1 MNCNVFLFAAL
12 CLSLVCVLLLSIKL
26 RRVQESLSVIKEAL
40 EDIKA
45 GNLNR
50 RVLAK
55 ENDMTKQICYDINR
69 IATTNQSQF
78 IRQQQ
83 SEQAYKR
90 LMTSLSHD
98 VKTPLASLVGY
109 LEAVT
114 ENLVAGEEKETYIQI
129 ATEKAHQLKE
139 FVESLFEWVKLD
151 AGEQVYHFE
160 QLDLNELTRNIMAD
174 WIPTLENSH
183 FDYDID
189 IPENEYFMKIDVRAY
204 IRILNNLIQN
214 ILTHSGGNKLTLRI
228 TENESQAQIAV
239 TDNGIGISPSNLPHI
254 FERMYQCD
262 DSRLADGNGLGLAIV
277 KELIN
282 VHNGEIKV
290 ESIPS
295 VGTTFIIM
303 FQKVLGQHRAFF
315 AKHEKSKVS
324 ARFWQGS

>member
-69 IATTNQSQF
+69 IATTNQAQF

-129 ATEKAHQLKE
+129 AAEKAHQLKE
-139 FVESLFEWVKLD
+139 FVGSLFEWVKLD

-174 WIPTLENSH
+174 WIPILENSH
-183 FDYDID
+183 FEYDID

-277 KELIN
+277 KEL
-282 VHNGEIKV
+282 
-290 ESIPS
+290 
-295 VGTTFIIM
+295 
-303 FQKVLGQHRAFF
+303 
-315 AKHEKSKVS
+315 VS
-324 ARFWQGS
+324 AHKGKIKAESAPSAGVTFTITFRKAL

>member
-1 MNCNVFLFAAL
+1 MNCNVFLFVAL

-55 ENDMTKQICYDINR
+55 ENDI
-69 IATTNQSQF
+69 
-78 IRQQQ
+78 
-83 SEQAYKR
+83 
-90 LMTSLSHD
+90 
-98 VKTPLASLVGY
+98 
-109 LEAVT
+109 
-114 ENLVAGEEKETYIQI
+114 
-129 ATEKAHQLKE
+129 KE

-160 QLDLNELTRNIMAD
+160 QLDFNELSRNIMAD

-183 FDYDID
+183 FEYDID

-277 KELIN
+277 KELVIA
-282 VHNGEIKV
+282 HKGEIRV

-295 VGTTFIIM
+295 T
-303 FQKVLGQHRAFF
+303 AFPNP
-315 AKHEKSKVS
+315 SYT
-324 ARFWQGS
+324 

>member
-12 CLSLVCVLLLSIKL
+12 CLSLVCVLLLGIKL

-69 IATTNQSQF
+69 IATTNQAQF

-183 FDYDID
+183 FEYDID

-228 TENESQAQIAV
+228 TENESQAQLAV

-277 KELIN
+277 KEL
-282 VHNGEIKV
+282 
-290 ESIPS
+290 
-295 VGTTFIIM
+295 
-303 FQKVLGQHRAFF
+303 
-315 AKHEKSKVS
+315 VS
-324 ARFWQGS
+324 AHKGKIKAESTPSAGVTFTITFRKAL

>member
-1 MNCNVFLFAAL
+1 M
-12 CLSLVCVLLLSIKL
+12 
-26 RRVQESLSVIKEAL
+26 SVIKEAL

-55 ENDMTKQICYDINR
+55 ENDI
-69 IATTNQSQF
+69 
-78 IRQQQ
+78 
-83 SEQAYKR
+83 
-90 LMTSLSHD
+90 
-98 VKTPLASLVGY
+98 
-109 LEAVT
+109 
-114 ENLVAGEEKETYIQI
+114 
-129 ATEKAHQLKE
+129 KE

-160 QLDLNELTRNIMAD
+160 QLDLNELSRNIMAD

-183 FDYDID
+183 FEYDID

-214 ILTHSGGNKLTLRI
+214 VLTHSGGNKLTLRI
-228 TENESQAQIAV
+228 
-239 TDNGIGISPSNLPHI
+239 IGISPSNLPHI

-277 KELIN
+277 KELVIA
-282 VHNGEIKV
+282 HKGEIRV

-295 VGTTFIIM
+295 T
-303 FQKVLGQHRAFF
+303 AFPNP
-315 AKHEKSKVS
+315 SYT
-324 ARFWQGS
+324 

>member
-1 MNCNVFLFAAL
+1 M
-12 CLSLVCVLLLSIKL
+12 CVLLLSIKL

-55 ENDMTKQICYDINR
+55 ENDI
-69 IATTNQSQF
+69 
-78 IRQQQ
+78 
-83 SEQAYKR
+83 
-90 LMTSLSHD
+90 
-98 VKTPLASLVGY
+98 
-109 LEAVT
+109 
-114 ENLVAGEEKETYIQI
+114 
-129 ATEKAHQLKE
+129 KE

-160 QLDLNELTRNIMAD
+160 QLDFNELSRNIMAD

-183 FDYDID
+183 FEYDID

-239 TDNGIGISPSNLPHI
+239 TDNGIGISPFNLPHI

-277 KELIN
+277 KELVN
-282 VHNGEIKV
+282 AHKGEIRV

-295 VGTTFIIM
+295 T
-303 FQKVLGQHRAFF
+303 AFPNP
-315 AKHEKSKVS
+315 SYT
-324 ARFWQGS
+324 

>member
-1 MNCNVFLFAAL
+1 MNCNIILFTAL
-12 CLSLVCVLLLSIKL
+12 CLSLVWVLFLSIKL
-26 RRVQESLSVIKEAL
+26 RRVQENLSVIKEAL

-69 IATTNQSQF
+69 IATTYHSQL

-114 ENLVAGEEKETYIQI
+114 EGLVGGEERETYIQI
-129 ATEKAHQLKE
+129 ATEKAHQLKN

-160 QLDLNELTRNIMAD
+160 QLDLNELTRNIVAD
-174 WIPTLENSH
+174 WIPALENSH
-183 FDYDID
+183 FEYDID
-189 IPENEYFMKIDVRAY
+189 IPENEYLVNIDVRAY
-204 IRILNNLIQN
+204 TRILNNLFQN
-214 ILTHSGGNKLTLRI
+214 VLTHSGGNKMTIKI
-228 TENESQAQIAV
+228 TENESQAQIEIA
-239 TDNGIGISPSNLPHI
+239 DNGIGISPSDLPHI

-262 DSRLADGNGLGLAIV
+262 HSRLANGNGLGLSIV
-277 KELIN
+277 KELVNAQKGKIT
-282 VHNGEIKV
+282 V
-290 ESIPS
+290 ESILD
-295 VGTTFIIM
+295 VGTKFTI
-303 FQKVLGQHRAFF
+303 AFPK
-315 AKHEKSKVS
+315 AL
-324 ARFWQGS
+324 

>member
-1 MNCNVFLFAAL
+1 MNYNVFLFVAL

-109 LEAVT
+109 LEAIT

-183 FDYDID
+183 FEYDID
-189 IPENEYFMKIDVRAY
+189 IPENEYFVKIDVRAY

-239 TDNGIGISPSNLPHI
+239 ADNGIGISPSNLPHI

-282 VHNGEIKV
+282 AHNGEIKV

-303 FQKVLGQHRAFF
+303 FQKVL
-315 AKHEKSKVS
+315 
-324 ARFWQGS
+324 

>member
-1 MNCNVFLFAAL
+1 M
-12 CLSLVCVLLLSIKL
+12 CVLLLSIKL

-55 ENDMTKQICYDINR
+55 ENDI
-69 IATTNQSQF
+69 
-78 IRQQQ
+78 
-83 SEQAYKR
+83 
-90 LMTSLSHD
+90 
-98 VKTPLASLVGY
+98 
-109 LEAVT
+109 
-114 ENLVAGEEKETYIQI
+114 
-129 ATEKAHQLKE
+129 KE

-160 QLDLNELTRNIMAD
+160 QLDFNELSRNIMAD

-183 FDYDID
+183 FEYDID

-277 KELIN
+277 KELVIA
-282 VHNGEIKV
+282 HKGEIKV

-303 FQKVLGQHRAFF
+303 FRKVL
-315 AKHEKSKVS
+315 
-324 ARFWQGS
+324 

>member
-1 MNCNVFLFAAL
+1 M
-12 CLSLVCVLLLSIKL
+12 CVLLLSIKL

-55 ENDMTKQICYDINR
+55 ENDI
-69 IATTNQSQF
+69 
-78 IRQQQ
+78 
-83 SEQAYKR
+83 
-90 LMTSLSHD
+90 
-98 VKTPLASLVGY
+98 
-109 LEAVT
+109 
-114 ENLVAGEEKETYIQI
+114 
-129 ATEKAHQLKE
+129 KE

-160 QLDLNELTRNIMAD
+160 QLDFNELSRNIMAD

-183 FDYDID
+183 FEYDID

-277 KELIN
+277 KELVIA
-282 VHNGEIKV
+282 HKGEIKV

-295 VGTTFIIM
+295 T
-303 FQKVLGQHRAFF
+303 AFPNP
-315 AKHEKSKVS
+315 SYT
-324 ARFWQGS
+324 

>member
-1 MNCNVFLFAAL
+1 MNCNVFLFVAL

-183 FDYDID
+183 FEYDID

-228 TENESQAQIAV
+228 TENESQAQLAV

-262 DSRLADGNGLGLAIV
+262 DSRLADGNGLGLVIV
-277 KELIN
+277 KA
-282 VHNGEIKV
+282 HKGKIKA
-290 ESIPS
+290 ESTPS
-295 VGTTFIIM
+295 AGVTFTIT
-303 FQKVLGQHRAFF
+303 FRKAL
-315 AKHEKSKVS
+315 
-324 ARFWQGS
+324 

>member
-12 CLSLVCVLLLSIKL
+12 CISLVCVLLLSIKL
-26 RRVQESLSVIKEAL
+26 RRVQESLSVIKDAL

-55 ENDMTKQICYDINR
+55 ENDI
-69 IATTNQSQF
+69 
-78 IRQQQ
+78 
-83 SEQAYKR
+83 
-90 LMTSLSHD
+90 
-98 VKTPLASLVGY
+98 
-109 LEAVT
+109 
-114 ENLVAGEEKETYIQI
+114 
-129 ATEKAHQLKE
+129 KE

-160 QLDLNELTRNIMAD
+160 QLDFNELSRNIMAD

-183 FDYDID
+183 FEYDID
-189 IPENEYFMKIDVRAY
+189 IPENEYFMKIDVCAY

-277 KELIN
+277 KELVIA
-282 VHNGEIKV
+282 HKGEIKV

-295 VGTTFIIM
+295 T
-303 FQKVLGQHRAFF
+303 AFPNP
-315 AKHEKSKVS
+315 SYT
-324 ARFWQGS
+324 

>member
-1 MNCNVFLFAAL
+1 MLLMTAIL

-55 ENDMTKQICYDINR
+55 ENDI
-69 IATTNQSQF
+69 
-78 IRQQQ
+78 
-83 SEQAYKR
+83 
-90 LMTSLSHD
+90 
-98 VKTPLASLVGY
+98 
-109 LEAVT
+109 
-114 ENLVAGEEKETYIQI
+114 
-129 ATEKAHQLKE
+129 KE

-160 QLDLNELTRNIMAD
+160 QLDFNELSRNIMAD

-183 FDYDID
+183 FEYDID

-277 KELIN
+277 KELVIA
-282 VHNGEIKV
+282 HKGEIKV

-303 FQKVLGQHRAFF
+303 FGRSCDSTGLF
-315 AKHEKSKVS
+315 
-324 ARFWQGS
+324 

>member
-1 MNCNVFLFAAL
+1 MNCNVFLFVAL

-183 FDYDID
+183 FEYDID

-228 TENESQAQIAV
+228 TENESQAQLAV

-277 KELIN
+277 KEL
-282 VHNGEIKV
+282 
-290 ESIPS
+290 
-295 VGTTFIIM
+295 
-303 FQKVLGQHRAFF
+303 
-315 AKHEKSKVS
+315 VS
-324 ARFWQGS
+324 AHKGKIKAESTPSAGVTFTITFRKAL

>member
-1 MNCNVFLFAAL
+1 M
-12 CLSLVCVLLLSIKL
+12 CVLLLSIKL

-55 ENDMTKQICYDINR
+55 ENDI
-69 IATTNQSQF
+69 
-78 IRQQQ
+78 
-83 SEQAYKR
+83 
-90 LMTSLSHD
+90 
-98 VKTPLASLVGY
+98 
-109 LEAVT
+109 
-114 ENLVAGEEKETYIQI
+114 
-129 ATEKAHQLKE
+129 KE

-160 QLDLNELTRNIMAD
+160 QLDFNELSRNIMAD

-183 FDYDID
+183 FEYDID

-277 KELIN
+277 KELVIA
-282 VHNGEIKV
+282 HKGEIKV

-295 VGTTFIIM
+295 T
-303 FQKVLGQHRAFF
+303 AFF
-315 AKHEKSKVS
+315 
-324 ARFWQGS
+324 

>member
-12 CLSLVCVLLLSIKL
+12 CLSLVCVLLLGIKL

-69 IATTNQSQF
+69 IATTNQAQF

-129 ATEKAHQLKE
+129 AAEKAHQLKE

-160 QLDLNELTRNIMAD
+160 QLDFNELSRNIMAD

-228 TENESQAQIAV
+228 TENESQAQIAI

-277 KELIN
+277 KELVN
-282 VHNGEIKV
+282 AHKGEIKV
-290 ESIPS
+290 ESILS

-303 FQKVLGQHRAFF
+303 FRKVL
-315 AKHEKSKVS
+315 
-324 ARFWQGS
+324 